1 VPDAVSG
8 GRRGPMRLRAA
19 ARAACIAALLAAL
32 PPASGA
38 EVPPLEVVE
47 AAPGVFVH
55 VGRHEETTAANLGD
69 IANIGF
75 VVGER
80 CVAVIDSGGSLA
92 VGRALAAAVR
102 GKTDRPVCYV
112 INTHMHPDHVF
123 GNAAF
128 LDDAVRPQ
136 FVGSARLP
144 QALAARDEHYRAA
157 LAAAL
162 GAAAA
167 GSRAVA
173 PDLLVD
179 DRLRLDLGG
188 RVLVLQRWPTAHT
201 DNDVTVFDEANGTLW
216 LGDLLFD
223 ERIPSVDGSIKGWL
237 AVGARL
243 RELPVRQVIP
253 GHGRIAPPWPDALD
267 AQARYLERVVARVR
281 DALARG
287 MTLRETVAAAE
298 MADARGWRLAEA
310 YHRRNLTAAYAE
322 LEWE

>member
-1 VPDAVSG
+1 MTRSG
-8 GRRGPMRLRAA
+8 AGSLSLRALFA
-19 ARAACIAALLAAL
+19 VLCTAGSLAAL
-32 PPASGA
+32 SPARGSDVA
-38 EVPPLEVVE
+38 PLEVTE
-47 AAPGVFVH
+47 SAAGVFVH
-55 VGRHEETTAANLGD
+55 AGVHEETTSDNLGD

-75 VVGER
+75 IVGEK
-80 CVAVIDSGGSLA
+80 CVAVIDSGGSPA

-102 GKTDRPVCYV
+102 SRTSLPVCYV

-128 LDDAVRPQ
+128 LDAAPRPR
-136 FVGSARLP
+136 FVGSVQLP

-162 GAAAA
+162 GT
-167 GSRAVA
+167 SSDSLRLVP

-179 DRLRLDLGG
+179 APLRLDLGG
-188 RVLVLQRWPTAHT
+188 RVLSLQRWPTAHT
-201 DNDVTVFDEANGTLW
+201 DNDLTVFDETTGTLW

-223 ERIPSVDGSIKGWL
+223 QRIPSIDGSIKGWL
-237 AVGARL
+237 EVSARL
-243 RELPVRQVIP
+243 RELPARQVIP
-253 GHGRIAPPWPDALD
+253 GHGRIAPPWPATLD
-267 AQARYLERVVARVR
+267 TQTRYLEQVVARVR

-287 MTLRETVAAAE
+287 LTLQQTVEASDA
-298 MADARGWRLAEA
+298 ADASAWRLAEG